1 MSQKETPQRRA
12 LPLPS
17 ATPAAR
23 RRTSKSRPA
32 AKGANYEM
40 DLNLTS
46 EEIAFRDEF
55 RAWLEPN
62 VPKDWSEWRE
72 KPLEE
77 SFPYLRAWQRKLQEG
92 RWAAVS
98 WPTGYGGRGATLM
111 QQAIFWE
118 EMARVEAPPMA
129 NALGLGLIGPTIISH
144 GTDAQKKRFIPKI
157 LSAEEIWCQGFSEP
171 NAGSDL
177 ASLQTEARLVDGH
190 YIVNGQK
197 VWTSYGSFGDWCELV
212 VRSDPAAPKHKGLT
226 VLLVDMKSPG
236 VEVRPLRQMTGE
248 REFSEIFFRD
258 VRVPAENVLGAVND
272 GWNVAI
278 STLMHERGAYGAR
291 LILTFKRNI
300 NRLIELSRSIQRNGR
315 PAAQDLV
322 LRQKI
327 AQCFAEVEIM
337 RLNQLRAF
345 SRTTAAGAPGPEGS
359 IQKLFWSELN
369 QRIQQLAQELTGPYG
384 QLLAGDKH
392 AVDNGIWSY
401 GYLRSRGNTIEAGT
415 SEVQRN
421 IIGHFVLGLPRS
433 Y

>member
-1 MSQKETPQRRA
+1 
-12 LPLPS
+12 
-17 ATPAAR
+17 
-23 RRTSKSRPA
+23 
-32 AKGANYEM
+32 M
-40 DLNLTS
+40 DLNLNA
-46 EEIAFRDEF
+46 EERQFRDEL
-55 RAWLEPN
+55 RAWLEMH
-62 VPKDWSEWRE
+62 VPRDWSQWRE

-77 SFPYLRAWQRKLQEG
+77 SFPYLRAWQRKLDEG

-98 WPTGYGGRGATLM
+98 WPKEYGGRSATLM

-118 EMARVEAPPMA
+118 EMARIQAPSMA
-129 NALGLGLIGPTIISH
+129 NALGLGLIGPTIIAY
-144 GTDAQKKRFIPKI
+144 GTEAQKKRFIPKI

-177 ASLQTEARLVDGH
+177 ASLQTEARLEGDH

-197 VWTSYGSFGDWCELV
+197 VWTSFGWVADWCELV
-212 VRSDPAAPKHKGLT
+212 VRSDPTVPKHKGLT

-248 REFSEIFFRD
+248 SEFNELFFRD
-258 VRVPAENVLGAVND
+258 VRVPKENVLGKVND

-278 STLMHERGAYGAR
+278 STLMFERGSYGAR
-291 LILTFKRNI
+291 LHLLFKRNI
-300 NRLIELSRSIQRNGR
+300 DRLIELSRTFQRNGQ
-315 PAAQDLV
+315 PAAKDPLM
-322 LRQKI
+322 RQKL
-327 AQCFAEVEIM
+327 AQCYAEIEIM

-345 SRTTAAGAPGPEGS
+345 SRTTATGVPGPEGS
-359 IQKLFWSELN
+359 IQKIFWSELN
-369 QRIQQLAQELTGPYG
+369 QRLQQVAQEMFGPFG
-384 QLLAGDKH
+384 QLTSEDSR

-401 GYLRSRGNTIEAGT
+401 GYLRTRGNTIEAGT

>member
-1 MSQKETPQRRA
+1 
-12 LPLPS
+12 
-17 ATPAAR
+17 
-23 RRTSKSRPA
+23 
-32 AKGANYEM
+32 M

-46 EEIAFRDEF
+46 EEISFRDEF
-55 RAWLEPN
+55 RTWLEKN

-77 SFPYLRAWQRKLQEG
+77 SFPYLRAWQRKLHEG

-98 WPTGYGGRGATLM
+98 WPAGYGGRGATLM

-144 GTDAQKKRFIPKI
+144 GTDAQKNRFIPKI

-212 VRSDPAAPKHKGLT
+212 VRTDPAVPKHKGLT
-226 VLLVDMKSPG
+226 VLLVDMKSTG

-248 REFSEIFFRD
+248 SEFSEIFFRD

-300 NRLIELSRSIQRNGR
+300 NRLIELSRSLQRNGR
-315 PAAQDLV
+315 PAAQDPV

-345 SRTTAAGAPGPEGS
+345 SRITASGAPGPEGS

-369 QRIQQLAQELTGPYG
+369 QRIQQLAQELTGPFG
-384 QLLAGDKH
+384 QLLAGDMH